1 MEKLSFK
8 VLDYDAPLDLILTLI
23 ARHRLDILNI
33 DISSLLEQYM
43 AAIRQWQEQDMEI
56 ASEFLEMASRL
67 VYMKTVSL
75 LPRREEESEKLREEL
90 TGQLVEYGVCRL
102 VAARLGERN
111 RYGYVFSRAPAP
123 QEIDETY
130 TLTHDAQVLLSA
142 LMDAQ
147 GKGERRL
154 PPPKAAFD
162 PIVAGPMISVSS
174 RIFSV
179 LRRLRRAGAAQL
191 LDFFDPALGRSGMV
205 ATFLAL
211 LELMKAGKVAF
222 SADNSSLTLTVQ
234 EPNT

>member
-23 ARHRLDILNI
+23 ARHRLDILHI
-33 DISSLLEQYM
+33 DISSLLEQYL
-43 AAIRQWQEQDMEI
+43 AAIRQWQEQNMEV

-75 LPRREEESEKLREEL
+75 LPRREEESERLREEL
-90 TGQLVEYGVCRL
+90 TGQLVEYSICRL

-111 RYGYVFSRAPAP
+111 QYGYLFSRQPAP
-123 QEIDETY
+123 QERDDTY
-130 TLTHDAQVLLSA
+130 TLTHDVQILLTA

-162 PIVAGPMISVSS
+162 PIVAGPVISVSS

-179 LRRLRRAGAAQL
+179 LRRLRQAGPAPL
-191 LDFFDPALGRSGMV
+191 LDFFDPELGRSGMV

-211 LELMKAGKVAF
+211 LELIKSKKVTF
-222 SADNSSLTLTVQ
+222 SGADLALTPDQ
-234 EPNT
+234 